1 MSDKSTPGDV
11 CHRTKYLKINIFF
24 NQKNILM
31 TLADVTLIAK
41 KIGVGIV
48 VTIVPFIIIFG
59 GLWLTQ
65 TLLSKNQ
72 QPTIVQSKTTT
83 PHATGTGN

>member
-1 MSDKSTPGDV
+1 
-11 CHRTKYLKINIFF
+11 
-24 NQKNILM
+24 M
-31 TLADVTLIAK
+31 TLNDVTLIAK
-41 KIGVGIV
+41 KVGVGII
-48 VTIVPFIIIFG
+48 VTIVPFVIIFG

>member
-1 MSDKSTPGDV
+1 
-11 CHRTKYLKINIFF
+11 
-24 NQKNILM
+24 M

-48 VTIVPFIIIFG
+48 ITIVPFVIIFG

-65 TLLSKNQ
+65 TLLAKDQ
-72 QPTIVQSKTTT
+72 QPTNVQSKTTT
-83 PHATGTGN
+83 PHATGTGNKTTNN